1 MMAASQP
8 LTINLYMHKGFIKT
22 AALLGALAVML
33 GAFAAHGLK
42 QILLPDNLQVFETA
56 VRYQFY
62 HVFALLAV
70 GILYNQFPGKLMQWA
85 GRLFIAGII
94 LFCGSLYL
102 LCYVKYSEINLNWI
116 GAITPLGG
124 VAFIAGWALLFC
136 AVFKRI

>member
-1 MMAASQP
+1 
-8 LTINLYMHKGFIKT
+8 MHKGFLKT
-22 AALLGALAVML
+22 AAITGALSVIL

-42 QILLPDNLQVFETA
+42 QILPADMLQVFETA

-70 GILYNQFPGKLMQWA
+70 SILYKEYPGKLMKWA
-85 GRLFIAGII
+85 GALFISGMI

-102 LCYVKYSEINLNWI
+102 LCFVKYQELPLNWI

-124 VAFIAGWALLFC
+124 ASFIGGWLLVFA
-136 AVFKRI
+136 AVTK